1 MRRVT
6 ISCIVA
12 LLVGAGVARTLGQ
25 AGTPTAS
32 APRSCGTPCAAAY
45 RAIARALPRDRADTL
60 AQSILATPGFDYRR
74 LAQALGIPTAAQ
86 LRADWRRRCN
96 ARYPDD
102 RARAGACYALILA
115 STYRRLGTIPAL
127 TA

>member
-1 MRRVT
+1 MRRLT

-25 AGTPTAS
+25 AGTPAPE
-32 APRSCGTPCAAAY
+32 PRSCGAPCAAAY

-60 AQSILATPGFDYRR
+60 ARSILATPGFDYRR
-74 LAQALGIPTAAQ
+74 LALALGIPTTAQ

-96 ARYPDD
+96 AQFPDD
-102 RARAGACYALILA
+102 RARAAACYALILT

-127 TA
+127 AA